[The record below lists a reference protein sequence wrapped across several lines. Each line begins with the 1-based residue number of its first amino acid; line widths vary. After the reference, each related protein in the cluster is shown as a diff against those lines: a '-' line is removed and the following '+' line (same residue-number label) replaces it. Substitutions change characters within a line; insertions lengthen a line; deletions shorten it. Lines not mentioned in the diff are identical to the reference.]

1 MPISPLFLTP
11 AADHL
16 LKHVAGW
23 KREIIQRLSLEKNI
37 VFIGVHNRRAD
48 WAQHYQVVD
57 GSSVLVDEVHFNAA
71 FEIYRYLLYF
81 VRLCSPFD
89 TRLSLSDFASEL
101 RTTTGRKD
109 EDAEVF

>member
-1 MPISPLFLTP
+1 MYANFSPFLTP

-81 VRLCSPFD
+81 VRLCSANI
-89 TRLSLSDFASEL
+89 L
-101 RTTTGRKD
+101 TGKNTMMIKTKLC
-109 EDAEVF
+109 F